1 MLKCIEGIVSACS
14 CIPGKEPLFTQFQFK
29 KSQMSH
35 FAASLPLGH
44 IVAVAQFA
52 HPQHTVKAAPEHI
65 PAVVRAARND
75 IDFRMLTIKIR
86 HAGHHPQCRKRDR
99 NIRSVKSVAEVVNA
113 LTVE

>member
-1 MLKCIEGIVSACS
+1 
-14 CIPGKEPLFTQFQFK
+14 
-29 KSQMSH
+29 MSH

-75 IDFRMLTIKIR
+75 IDFRMLTIKSGMPGIT
-86 HAGHHPQCRKRDR
+86 R
-99 NIRSVKSVAEVVNA
+99 NAAKEIGTSAA
-113 LTVE
+113 